1 MKIEQL
7 FHKFSDQY
15 CVIDIRENQ
24 PSSRLHTHNYDEIAI
39 VLKGSGI
46 NVVDKNSYPIM
57 RGDVFVIHGTQVH
70 KIIKPKNLTL
80 VNIIYERNKFDEIK
94 KQLNA
99 LPGFNALFVYEPIYR
114 KHHDFK
120 AKLHLSSRQIE
131 NIRNLLLEFKE
142 EQDTQKPGVIYVV
155 ESIFKQIIV
164 KLCRSYHQSDN
175 PGTKGMLKISSAI
188 DYMEKHF
195 AEKITI
201 ESLSDLVEMPKT
213 TFRWTF
219 KKITG
224 SSPIDYLIH
233 LRIGKAAEMMREK
246 PKQHV
251 IDVCLNVGFENTG
264 YFARKF
270 GEIIGTTPINYLK
283 KQREMEERLKLR

>member
-7 FHKFSDQY
+7 AHDFLGPY
-15 CVIDIRENQ
+15 CAIDIRENQ

-46 NVVDKNSYPIM
+46 NVVDKNSYPVM
-57 RGDVFVIHGTQVH
+57 RGDVFVIHGNQTH

-80 VNIIYERNKFDEIK
+80 INIIYEKNRFEKIKEEIK
-94 KQLNA
+94 DV
-99 LPGFNALFVYEPIYR
+99 PGFNALFVYEPIYR

-142 EQDTQKPGVIYVV
+142 EQDAQKPGVIYVV
-155 ESIFKQIIV
+155 ESIFKQLIV
-164 KLCRSYHQSDN
+164 KLCRNYHQSDN
-175 PGTKGMLKISSAI
+175 PGTKGMLKISTTI

-195 AEKITI
+195 AENITI

-219 KKITG
+219 KRITG

-233 LRIGKAAEMMREK
+233 LRIGKAAEMMRGK

-251 IDVCLNVGFENTG
+251 IDICLNVGFENTG
-264 YFARKF
+264 YFGRKF
-270 GEIIGTTPINYLK
+270 KKIIGMTPIEYLR
-283 KQREMEERLKLR
+283 KQREDKNG